1 MQKGKT
7 KTEKG
12 LFPPTIPGLSAIK
25 QVNPLKTDHPSKKN
39 GILLCMFAQGIKCLL
54 FFLNSCFNS

>member
-12 LFPPTIPGLSAIK
+12 LFRPTIPGLSAIK
-25 QVNPLKTDHPSKKN
+25 QVNPLKTNHPSKKTR
-39 GILLCMFAQGIKCLL
+39 ILLCMSAQRIK
-54 FFLNSCFNS
+54 

>member
-12 LFPPTIPGLSAIK
+12 LFPPTIPGLSAKK
-25 QVNPLKTDHPSKKN
+25 QVNPLKTNHPSKKTKF
-39 GILLCMFAQGIKCLL
+39 CYACLPKV
-54 FFLNSCFNS
+54 